1 MVAHRLTTAARA
13 DRIVVM
19 DGGRIV
25 EQGTHEE
32 LLAAGRPVRGALAG
46 RGAQPGRVRRYRRR
60 CPARTGDIGAV
71 LPDSGQKLGI
81 SAADRGTIAPVS
93 AATRPGDLHADLVD
107 HLARSTPLSPAE
119 AARVVAEVVG
129 YFAEPVPDFVR
140 RRHAELKLRG
150 LTNDVIFARSGPS
163 WRRGGSRAPAAD
175 RPTAAPHRVRLNDP
189 RLVPVASVA
198 PGRTSSM
205 CGIVGY
211 VGAQDAAPILLEGLG
226 RLEYR
231 GYDSAGLAVVAP
243 RRAQGAQGQRP
254 GAPTWPPT
262 CRPGSR
268 ARPASGTPAGPPT
281 ASRPPENAHPHTDAA
296 GRIAVVHNGIIE
308 NADELRAKLTA
319 DGVEFTSQTDTETVA
334 HLVAAAFAAGAADLE
349 QAVRQ
354 ALRQVV
360 GAYGLAVLD
369 AEHPDRIVV
378 ARNGS
383 PVLLGVGEQGD
394 VRRLRRGRAV
404 GYTRQVVYL
413 DDGELATITA
423 GGYRTFTLD
432 DRSTAKSPSTI
443 DWDVVGA
450 EIGDHAH
457 FLIKEI
463 NEQPRAIKRALSGR
477 IDERFDTAHL
487 GGLNLTVREAREFR
501 RVKIL
506 GCGSACYAGDLGAQ
520 LIEDLAR
527 MPATAEAASE
537 FRYRNPV
544 VEPDTL
550 YVAVSQSGET
560 IDTLAAVQELQRK
573 GGRVIGIINVVGS
586 TIARQVDGGI
596 YLHAGPEMSVA
607 ATKSFTST
615 VTAFALLALHLGRI
629 RDLSPTEGAADHR
642 RAERA
647 ARPDRRDPRAGG
659 RDRRRRQGDRA
670 EQQRAVRRPPP
681 RLAGGPRGRAEA
693 QGDLLRARRGLPV
706 GGAQA
711 RPAGAGQPG
720 AADGRDRPG
729 RRPAGQEHLDAVGDQ
744 GAAAAR

>member
-1 MVAHRLTTAARA
+1 
-13 DRIVVM
+13 
-19 DGGRIV
+19 
-25 EQGTHEE
+25 
-32 LLAAGRPVRGALAG
+32 
-46 RGAQPGRVRRYRRR
+46 
-60 CPARTGDIGAV
+60 
-71 LPDSGQKLGI
+71 
-81 SAADRGTIAPVS
+81 
-93 AATRPGDLHADLVD
+93 
-107 HLARSTPLSPAE
+107 
-119 AARVVAEVVG
+119 
-129 YFAEPVPDFVR
+129 
-140 RRHAELKLRG
+140 
-150 LTNDVIFARSGPS
+150 
-163 WRRGGSRAPAAD
+163 
-175 RPTAAPHRVRLNDP
+175 
-189 RLVPVASVA
+189 
-198 PGRTSSM
+198 M

-231 GYDSAGLAVVAP
+231 GYDSAGLAVVARGGLKVRKVKGRVADLTADLP
-243 RRAQGAQGQRP
+243 
-254 GAPTWPPT
+254 
-262 CRPGSR
+262 
-268 ARPASGTPAGPPT
+268 ARFKGTPGIGHTRWATHGEPT
-281 ASRPPENAHPHTDAA
+281 PENAHPHTDAA

-334 HLVAAAFAAGAADLE
+334 HLVAAAFTAGAADLE

-360 GAYGLAVLD
+360 GAYGLAILD

-383 PVLLGVGEQGD
+383 PVLLGVGDKEMFVASD
-394 VRRLRRGRAV
+394 VAALI

-432 DRSTAKSPSTI
+432 DRSVAKSPSTI

-477 IDERFDTAHL
+477 IDERFETAHL
-487 GGLNLTVREAREFR
+487 GGLNLTIREAREFR

-550 YVAVSQSGET
+550 YVAVSLSGET

-629 RDLSPTEGAADHR
+629 RDLSPTEGRRIIAGLNALPDQIAEIIALEDEIAGVAKEIAPSNSVLFVGRRRGWPVAREGAQKLKEISYVHAEAYPSAELKHGPLALVNPELPTVAIVPDDDLLDKNTSTLSEIKARKGPVIAIAHRELPTELADRTVVIPRSEPELDPILLSVPLQILAYHAAV
-642 RAERA
+642 AL
-647 ARPDRRDPRAGG
+647 G
-659 RDRRRRQGDRA
+659 RD
-670 EQQRAVRRPPP
+670 V
-681 RLAGGPRGRAEA
+681 
-693 QGDLLRARRGLPV
+693 
-706 GGAQA
+706 
-711 RPAGAGQPG
+711 
-720 AADGRDRPG
+720 DRP
-729 RRPAGQEHLDAVGDQ
+729 RNLAKSVTVE
-744 GAAAAR
+744 